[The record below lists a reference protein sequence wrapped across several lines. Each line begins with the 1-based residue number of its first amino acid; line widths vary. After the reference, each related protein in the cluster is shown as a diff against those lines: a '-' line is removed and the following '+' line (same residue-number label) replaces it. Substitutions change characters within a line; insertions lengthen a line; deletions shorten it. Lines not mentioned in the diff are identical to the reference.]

1 MSSPKIIPIVADEA
15 SSDCSGGEP
24 YALMVLGDSMLPEFE
39 DGEIIVIEP
48 DGLVRDGSFVIAMH
62 NDEPIF
68 RQVVISEERW
78 FLKPLNELFPVLE
91 IPGPEAIKGVIILK
105 KKPGRRRAQ
114 KSYI

>member
-1 MSSPKIIPIVADEA
+1 MSSPKIIPIAADEA
-15 SSDCSGGEP
+15 GTDCGGGEP
-24 YALMVLGDSMLPEFE
+24 FALMVLGDSMLPEFE
-39 DGEIIVIEP
+39 EGEIIVIEP
-48 DGLVRDGSFVIAMH
+48 GGLVHDGSYVIAMH

-78 FLKPLNELFPVLE
+78 FLKPLNDLFPVLE
-91 IPGPEAIKGVIILK
+91 ISGLDAIKGVIILK